1 MLPLAVSVI
10 DNADPPTVIDSLVPL
25 AAQFS
30 MDIIDC
36 YDFYGEFIASA
47 GSTKSVA
54 NRKKVQTLVEAA
66 LKGTNQE
73 AMIVVDDQLIEVIT
87 IPVGDPSDPSGVLL
101 AGKTF
106 DDSLANMIAE
116 ASNVST
122 IIEVS
127 DSVFGKSYTSFDIS
141 NPDPHFRYE
150 KYSIA
155 ELGGNRQANMFL
167 VLSLEES
174 EKALK

>member
-1 MLPLAVSVI
+1 MGIISSGPSWQSICLFQDFNESEAEHTLQSAEITTRYFS
-10 DNADPPTVIDSLVPL
+10 DST
-25 AAQFS
+25 S
-30 MDIIDC
+30 
-36 YDFYGEFIASA
+36 
-47 GSTKSVA
+47 K
-54 NRKKVQTLVEAA
+54 TLVEAA
-66 LKGTNQE
+66 LEGTNQE
-73 AMIVVDDQLIEVIT
+73 AMIVKDDQLIKVIT

-127 DSVFGKSYTSFDIS
+127 DSVFEKSYTSFDIS

-155 ELGGNRQANMFL
+155 ELGGNRQANMLL
-167 VLSLEES
+167 VHSLEES